1 MSYEKESLRLI
12 LILSSNDFNCLPNL
26 NLFRHIGFTIYPMRK
41 MSLYIKWFNR
51 IDCNAWCIP
60 KKKKSTQP
68 KIAILTVSLFR
79 TQFKIQQY
87 SKWLLRST
95 VRQAENEVGT
105 SLVIHQNQDKCFR
118 WTANFSIGYTRRDG
132 FSNGQHSTKY
142 TDHKYTFIRLID
154 SYHSTWNRKINRDT
168 RIVKYKRQINFISM
182 MIFFSVSFKIRN
194 IKKTHRHHLIHTKYR
209 PDSMFL
215 RHMKVH

>member
-1 MSYEKESLRLI
+1 MSYEEESLRLI

-60 KKKKSTQP
+60 KKKKSIQP

-95 VRQAENEVGT
+95 VWQAENEVGT
-105 SLVIHQNQDKCFR
+105 FLVIQKIKINVSAEQRTFQLATHDVTVFQMVN
-118 WTANFSIGYTRRDG
+118 TRR
-132 FSNGQHSTKY
+132 N
-142 TDHKYTFIRLID
+142 ILI
-154 SYHSTWNRKINRDT
+154 TN
-168 RIVKYKRQINFISM
+168 
-182 MIFFSVSFKIRN
+182 
-194 IKKTHRHHLIHTKYR
+194 THLFVWLIAIILPGIEKLTGTLA
-209 PDSMFL
+209 S
-215 RHMKVH
+215 